1 MPVLTPAEAAKI
13 LDRMRHTPA
22 DTCELCGTVLNSEA
36 LETLMQI
43 GPYPVWMCTT
53 CRQRHE
59 KLAQRRR
66 ETD

>member
-1 MPVLTPAEAAKI
+1 MPVLPPAEAAKI
-13 LDRMRHTPA
+13 LDDMKTTPRG
-22 DTCELCGTVLNSEA
+22 TCELCGTVLNSTA
-36 LETLMQI
+36 LENLMRI

-66 ETD
+66 END